1 MTEIQD
7 ERLLG
12 MGLLLQIGRRARQA
26 ADPREVGFIAVN
38 ETKQVLSY
46 RQGALWLQGK
56 GVYAVSGLPES
67 DPSAPYVQW
76 LARVFPNWRK
86 EQKSRA
92 TGPSELPAAL
102 GERWGE
108 WLPAHAAVVPL
119 RGKDGSLLGLLLF
132 ARDEEWLEGELTLLD
147 ELASIYAHALWALA
161 GGKRRGAPRS
171 GVFRGAFKLIPVAL
185 AVAALFYPVRL
196 SVLAPAEVTPK
207 DPFVVRSPLDGV
219 IDRFYLHPNQP
230 VRQGDLLFEYDS
242 SALRAKMGVAAKAYE
257 VASEEYRQS
266 VQMALSDDKTRGEME
281 PRRGKMQEKEA
292 ELSYSRQMFHRLQ
305 VRAPRSGIAVFTDQ
319 SDWVGKNVSV
329 GERVLVIADPA
340 RADMLIHLP
349 VADAMNLELGSR
361 VKLYLGTDPQHPVE
375 GTLRYASFKPELNP
389 AGYAAYRLKADFAPG
404 ATPPRLGLTGTVRI
418 YGEKVSLGRLI
429 FRRPITALRQRL
441 GW

>member
-1 MTEIQD
+1 MTGGQD

-26 ADPREVGFIAVN
+26 ATAQEVSFIAVN
-38 ETKQVLSY
+38 ETKQIVNY

-56 GVYAVSGLPES
+56 GVGAVSGLPEI

-76 LARVFPNWRK
+76 LNRVFANWRK

-92 TGPSELPAAL
+92 ASAAELPATL
-102 GERWGE
+102 GERWGD
-108 WLPAHAAVVPL
+108 WLPEHAAIIPL
-119 RGKDGSLLGLLLF
+119 RGRDGSLIGLLLL
-132 ARDEEWLEGELTLLD
+132 ARDDEWSEGELTLLD
-147 ELASIYAHALWALA
+147 EIAAIYAHALWALSCR
-161 GGKRRGAPRS
+161 KRRGMLMGGTS
-171 GVFRGAFKLIPVAL
+171 GTVLKLVPMAL

-207 DPFVVRSPLDGV
+207 DAFVVRSPLEGV

-230 VRQGDLLFEYDS
+230 VRQGDLLFEFDS
-242 SALRAKMGVAAKAYE
+242 SALRAKMGVASKAYE

-266 VQMALSDDKTRGEME
+266 VQMALSDDKSRGEME

-292 ELSYSRQMFHRLQ
+292 ELSYSRQMFHRLV
-305 VRAPRSGIAVFTDQ
+305 VRAPKSGVAVFADQ
-319 SDWVGKNVSV
+319 NDWVGKNVSV

-340 RADMLIHLP
+340 RAEMLIHLP
-349 VADAMNLELGSR
+349 VADAMDLKLGSK
-361 VKLYLGTDPQHPVE
+361 VKLYLGTDPQHPVD

-389 AGYAAYRLKADFAPG
+389 AGYAAYRLKADFATG
-404 ATPPRLGLTGTVRI
+404 TVPPRLGLTGTVRI
-418 YGEKVSLGRLI
+418 YGDEVSLGHLI